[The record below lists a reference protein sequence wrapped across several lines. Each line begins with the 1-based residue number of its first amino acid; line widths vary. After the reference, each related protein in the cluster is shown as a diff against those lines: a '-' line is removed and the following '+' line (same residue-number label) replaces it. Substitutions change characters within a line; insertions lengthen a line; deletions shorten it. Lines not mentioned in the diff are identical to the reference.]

1 MRNPSMPTLD
11 FHSLLDGGSAGE
23 SQAPA
28 APSGREL
35 QELLSPLSCEEF
47 VNDYF
52 ARVSL
57 SVAGKHGKFDQL
69 FGWER
74 LKQALARGKT
84 IPDKSHNITA
94 SFTSG
99 EDSGSARGMI
109 SAQHG
114 QVSELLTAGATVCIS
129 NIHMADPVL
138 AGWASAI
145 RAQLGF
151 TGTVGV
157 HCYVSPD
164 NSGLPMH
171 FDRRVATTLQIAGK
185 KVWRYST
192 EAAKAWPD
200 DNGVYREGKVE
211 PAWADPVRMPAE
223 MEFREVELNP
233 GDLLCLPA
241 GAWHAARGVGYSLA
255 LNLYFAPRNLFLQL
269 APLLQA
275 FASASGEWRGGP
287 PATLERAQGQMPQAV
302 RAYLHERLEEF
313 HQKALQFIEDPDAL
327 AEPWLNSLAFEP
339 YTGWQPFTNVAMP
352 KVTATQRFRV
362 APSALQFIE
371 TKGQVVVPSD
381 YGALRFPATFGP
393 TLRRMSSEGA
403 GFSIP
408 ELLSWQQGTG
418 GPSPDEILAHL
429 AILYRSG
436 LLRPA

>member
-1 MRNPSMPTLD
+1 MPTPD
-11 FHSLLDGGSAGE
+11 FHSLLDGGSAAQF
-23 SQAPA
+23 QAPA

-35 QELLSPLSCEEF
+35 QELLSPVSCEQF
-47 VNDYF
+47 VNDCF
-52 ARVSL
+52 SRVSL
-57 SVAGKHGKFDQL
+57 SVAGSPGKFDHI

-74 LKQALARGKT
+74 LKQALARGKS

-94 SFTSG
+94 SFASG
-99 EDSGSARGMI
+99 EEAGSEHGMI
-109 SAQHG
+109 SAQHD
-114 QVSELLTAGATVCIS
+114 QVSELLSAGATVCIS
-129 NIHMADPVL
+129 NIHMADPQL
-138 AGWASAI
+138 AAWANAI

-157 HCYVSPD
+157 HCYVSAD

-171 FDRRVATTLQIAGK
+171 FDRRVATTLQIAGR

-200 DNGVYREGKVE
+200 DNGVFKQGKVE
-211 PAWADPVRMPAE
+211 PAWVDGVRMPAE
-223 MEFREVELNP
+223 MEFREVELKP

-269 APLLQA
+269 SPLLQA
-275 FASASGEWRGGP
+275 FASASGDWRGGP
-287 PATLERAQGQMPQAV
+287 PATLERAQGKMPKAV
-302 RAYLHERLEEF
+302 KAYLRERLEEF
-313 HQKALQFIEDPDAL
+313 HRKALQFIEDPDAL
-327 AEPWLNSLAFEP
+327 AEPWLNSLALDP
-339 YTGWQPFTNVAMP
+339 YSGWQPVTNVGMP
-352 KVTATQRFRV
+352 KVTASQRFRV
-362 APSALQFIE
+362 APSSLSFIE
-371 TKGQVVVPSD
+371 INGQLVVPSD
-381 YGALRFPATFGP
+381 YGALRFPATFAP
-393 TLRRMSSEGA
+393 VLRRMSSEGA

-418 GPSPDEILAHL
+418 VPSPDEILAHL